1 MRNLPQEIKIR
12 LTPQSWKNWIESY
25 GYYHVHGVMQELPY
39 DGSRESV
46 KLACKRLADL
56 ENFDIYHFPQFSAYV
71 GIGKVIDYK
80 SSIACV
86 VAEERSN
93 IPVSKLLSYIRS
105 EGFCS
110 TRYLNM
116 FIVNLNEL
124 QEQR

>member
-1 MRNLPQEIKIR
+1 MRNLPQNIKAR
-12 LTPQSWKNWIESY
+12 LTPQSWKNWIKSY
-25 GYYHVHGVMQELPY
+25 GYYHVHGIMQEVPY

-46 KLACKRLADL
+46 KSACERLANL
-56 ENFDIYHFPQFSAYV
+56 EYFNIHHFPQYSSYV

-86 VAEERSN
+86 VSEDRSN

-116 FIVNLNEL
+116 FIVNLDEL
-124 QEQR
+124 QK